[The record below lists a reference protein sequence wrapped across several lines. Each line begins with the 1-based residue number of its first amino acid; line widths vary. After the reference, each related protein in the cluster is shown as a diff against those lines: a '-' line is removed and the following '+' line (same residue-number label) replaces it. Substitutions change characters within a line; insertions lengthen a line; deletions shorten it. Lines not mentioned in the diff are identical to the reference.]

1 MPSMPR
7 PKKTCNELFYQVLG
21 ESPEIKQKKTRK
33 EKKLDEMV
41 IQNWSLTRY
50 RYK

>member
-7 PKKTCNELFYQVLG
+7 PKKACNELFYHVLG
-21 ESPEIKQKKTRK
+21 ESPEIKQVKTRK
-33 EKKLDEMV
+33 AKKLDDMV
-41 IQNWSLTRY
+41 IKSWSLSRY

>member
-7 PKKTCNELFYQVLG
+7 PKKTCDELFYDVLG
-21 ESPEIKQKKTRK
+21 ESPQIKQKKTRK

-41 IQNWSLTRY
+41 IKSWSLSRY
-50 RYK
+50 RYR